1 MSNRSLIF
9 YAGSNAAVSAVLVW
23 LCVQKF
29 VQSSSVSAT
38 AISSENL
45 VAAQVAE
52 TAESEMIYPLA
63 DSTEQPVQDNQKI
76 LSDTK
81 SEDGAHGEQLIASDA
96 GDS

>member
-1 MSNRSLIF
+1 MSTRSLIF
-9 YAGSNAAVSAVLVW
+9 YAGSNAAVYDLLVW

-29 VQSSSVSAT
+29 AQSSSDSAT

-52 TAESEMIYPLA
+52 TAESEMMHPPA
-63 DSTEQPVQDNQKI
+63 DSTEQPIQDNQKI
-76 LSDTK
+76 SSDAK
-81 SEDGAHGEQLIASDA
+81 SEDGAHGEQLIASDT